1 MRIVP
6 IITAVLVSTA
16 LYVVVFERDRLSSFI
31 QSTEPP
37 VSESADTQVQ
47 EPVQPEASDPLSAI
61 VKVVVQTSQARM
73 IDSAV
78 ILRGETQAARSVT
91 VRAETSGQ
99 IINDPLRKGRMV
111 AAGDVLCQIDPGVR
125 TSALADARARLASAQ
140 ARIPESA
147 ARVAEANARLDEARI
162 NFNAANKLSETGF
175 ASETRV
181 ASAQAAVRAAEAAVA
196 TATSGLEATKSGIQ
210 SAEAAVESAQKE
222 LDRVTITAPFGG
234 LQETDTAELGS
245 LMQPGAACATIVQLD
260 PIKVVGFV
268 PKTELFRVTI
278 GAPARAKLTGGRMV
292 QGSVTFISRS
302 ADPVT
307 RTFRI
312 EIDVDNADQSI
323 SDGQTA
329 ELVIAAEGNDA
340 HLLPQS
346 SLTLNDAGA
355 LGVRIVVDDTARF
368 VPVTLVRDTIEGVW
382 VTGLPA
388 QADVIVIGQEYVRD
402 GVRVAPTYQGEM

>member
-6 IITAVLVSTA
+6 IITAVLVSAA
-16 LYVVVFERDRLSSFI
+16 LYVFVFERDRLSSLT
-31 QSTEPP
+31 QGDTTPAS
-37 VSESADTQVQ
+37 VSSDTQTD
-47 EPVQPEASDPLSAI
+47 EPTQADPSDAGSGI
-61 VKVVVQTSQARM
+61 VKVVVQKSQARM

-99 IINDPLRKGRMV
+99 IINDPLRKGHV
-111 AAGDVLCQIDPGVR
+111 VTAGDILCQIDPGVR
-125 TSALADARARLASAQ
+125 SSALADARARLASAQ
-140 ARIPESA
+140 ARIPETA

-181 ASAQAAVRAAEAAVA
+181 ASAQAGVRSAEAAVA
-196 TATSGLEATKSGIQ
+196 TATSGLEATKSAIQ

-234 LQETDTAELGS
+234 LLETDTAELGS

-268 PKTELFRVTI
+268 PETALSRVTI

-292 QGSVTFISRS
+292 QGLVTFISRS

-312 EIDVDNADQSI
+312 EIDVANTDQSI

-329 ELVIAAEGNDA
+329 EIVIAAEGDNA

-346 SLTLNDAGA
+346 SLTLNDAGT
-355 LGVRIVVDDTARF
+355 LGVRIVVANTARF
-368 VPVTLVRDTIEGVW
+368 VPVTLVRDTIDGVW

-388 QADVIVIGQEYVRD
+388 QADVIVIGQEYVRH

>member
-6 IITAVLVSTA
+6 IITAVLVSAA
-16 LYVVVFERDRLSSFI
+16 LYVFVFERDRLSSLT
-31 QSTEPP
+31 QGDTTPAS
-37 VSESADTQVQ
+37 VSSDTQTD
-47 EPVQPEASDPLSAI
+47 EPTQADASDPDSGV
-61 VKVVVQTSQARM
+61 VKVVVQKSQARM

-99 IINDPLRKGRMV
+99 IINDPLRKGHV
-111 AAGDVLCQIDPGVR
+111 VTAGDILCQINPGVR
-125 TSALADARARLASAQ
+125 SSALADARARLASAQ
-140 ARIPESA
+140 ARIPETA

-181 ASAQAAVRAAEAAVA
+181 ASAQAGVRSAEAAVA
-196 TATSGLEATKSGIQ
+196 TATSGLEATKSAIQ

-234 LQETDTAELGS
+234 LLETDTAELGS

-268 PKTELFRVTI
+268 PETALSRVTI

-292 QGSVTFISRS
+292 QGLVTFISRS

-312 EIDVDNADQSI
+312 EIDVANTDQSI

-329 ELVIAAEGNDA
+329 EIVIAAEGDNA

-346 SLTLNDAGA
+346 SLTLNDAGT
-355 LGVRIVVDDTARF
+355 LGVRIVVDNTARF
-368 VPVTLVRDTIEGVW
+368 VPVTFVRDTIDGVW

-388 QADVIVIGQEYVRD
+388 QADVIVIGQEYVRH

>member
-6 IITAVLVSTA
+6 IITAVLVSAA
-16 LYVVVFERDRLSSFI
+16 LYVFVFERDRLSSLT
-31 QSTEPP
+31 QGDTTPAS
-37 VSESADTQVQ
+37 VSSDTQTDELTQ
-47 EPVQPEASDPLSAI
+47 ADASDPDSGV
-61 VKVVVQTSQARM
+61 VKVVVQKSQARM

-99 IINDPLRKGRMV
+99 IINDPLRKGHV
-111 AAGDVLCQIDPGVR
+111 VTAGDILCQIDPGVR
-125 TSALADARARLASAQ
+125 SSALADARARLASAQ
-140 ARIPESA
+140 ARIPETA

-181 ASAQAAVRAAEAAVA
+181 ASAQAGVRSAEAAVA
-196 TATSGLEATKSGIQ
+196 TATSGLEATKSAIQ

-234 LQETDTAELGS
+234 LLETDTAELGS

-268 PKTELFRVTI
+268 PETALSRVTI

-292 QGSVTFISRS
+292 QGLVTFISRS

-312 EIDVDNADQSI
+312 EIDVANTDQSI

-329 ELVIAAEGNDA
+329 EIVIAAEGDNA

-346 SLTLNDAGA
+346 SLTLNDAGT
-355 LGVRIVVDDTARF
+355 LGVRIVVANTARF
-368 VPVTLVRDTIEGVW
+368 VPVTLVRDTIDGVW

-388 QADVIVIGQEYVRD
+388 QADVIVIGQEYVRH

>member
-6 IITAVLVSTA
+6 IITAVLVSA
-16 LYVVVFERDRLSSFI
+16 VLYVFVFERDRLSSLT
-31 QSTEPP
+31 QGDTTPAS
-37 VSESADTQVQ
+37 VSSDTQTD
-47 EPVQPEASDPLSAI
+47 EPTQADASDADSGI
-61 VKVVVQTSQARM
+61 VKVVVQKSQARM

-99 IINDPLRKGRMV
+99 IINDPLRKGHV
-111 AAGDVLCQIDPGVR
+111 VTAGDILCQIDPGVR
-125 TSALADARARLASAQ
+125 SSALADARARLASAQ
-140 ARIPESA
+140 ARIPETA
-147 ARVAEANARLDEARI
+147 ARVAEANARLEEARI

-181 ASAQAAVRAAEAAVA
+181 ASAQAGVRSAEAAVA
-196 TATSGLEATKSGIQ
+196 TATSGLEATKSAIQ

-234 LQETDTAELGS
+234 LLETDTAELGS

-268 PKTELFRVTI
+268 PETALSRVTI

-292 QGSVTFISRS
+292 QGLVTFISRS

-312 EIDVDNADQSI
+312 EIDVANTDQSI

-329 ELVIAAEGNDA
+329 EIVIAAEGDNA

-346 SLTLNDAGA
+346 SLTLNDAGT
-355 LGVRIVVDDTARF
+355 LGVRIVVANTARF
-368 VPVTLVRDTIEGVW
+368 VPVTLVRDTIDGVW

-388 QADVIVIGQEYVRD
+388 QADVIVIGQEYVRH

>member
-6 IITAVLVSTA
+6 IITAVLVSAA
-16 LYVVVFERDRLSSFI
+16 LYVFVFERDRLSSLT
-31 QSTEPP
+31 QGDTTPAS
-37 VSESADTQVQ
+37 VSSDTQTD
-47 EPVQPEASDPLSAI
+47 EPTQADASDAGSGI
-61 VKVVVQTSQARM
+61 VKVVVQKSQARM

-99 IINDPLRKGRMV
+99 IINDPLRKGHV
-111 AAGDVLCQIDPGVR
+111 VTAGDILCQIDPGVR
-125 TSALADARARLASAQ
+125 SSALADARARLASAQ
-140 ARIPESA
+140 ARIPETA

-181 ASAQAAVRAAEAAVA
+181 ASAQAGVRSAEAAVA
-196 TATSGLEATKSGIQ
+196 TATSGLEATKSAIQ

-234 LQETDTAELGS
+234 LLETDTAELGS

-268 PKTELFRVTI
+268 PETALSRVTI

-292 QGSVTFISRS
+292 QGLVTFISRS

-312 EIDVDNADQSI
+312 EIDVANTDQSI

-329 ELVIAAEGNDA
+329 EIVIAAEGDNA

-346 SLTLNDAGA
+346 SLTLNDAGT
-355 LGVRIVVDDTARF
+355 LGVRIVVANTARF
-368 VPVTLVRDTIEGVW
+368 VPVTLVRDTIDGVW

-388 QADVIVIGQEYVRD
+388 QADVIVIGQEYVRH

>member
-6 IITAVLVSTA
+6 IITAVLVSAA
-16 LYVVVFERDRLSSFI
+16 LYVFVFERDRLSSLT
-31 QSTEPP
+31 QGDTTPAS
-37 VSESADTQVQ
+37 VSSDTQTDELTQ
-47 EPVQPEASDPLSAI
+47 ADASDPDSGV
-61 VKVVVQTSQARM
+61 VKVVVQKSQARM

-99 IINDPLRKGRMV
+99 IINDPLRKGHLV
-111 AAGDVLCQIDPGVR
+111 TAGDILCQIDPGVR
-125 TSALADARARLASAQ
+125 SSALADARARLASAQ
-140 ARIPESA
+140 ARIPETA

-181 ASAQAAVRAAEAAVA
+181 ASAQAGVRSAEAAVA
-196 TATSGLEATKSGIQ
+196 TATSGLEATKSAIQ

-234 LQETDTAELGS
+234 LLETDTAELGS

-268 PKTELFRVTI
+268 PETALSRVTI

-292 QGSVTFISRS
+292 QGLVTFISRS

-312 EIDVDNADQSI
+312 EIDVANTDQSI

-329 ELVIAAEGNDA
+329 EIVIAAEGDNA

-346 SLTLNDAGA
+346 SLTLNDAGT
-355 LGVRIVVDDTARF
+355 LGVRIVVANTARF
-368 VPVTLVRDTIEGVW
+368 VPVTLVRDTIDGVW

-388 QADVIVIGQEYVRD
+388 QADVIVIGQEYVRH

>member
-6 IITAVLVSTA
+6 IITAVLVSAA
-16 LYVVVFERDRLSSFI
+16 LYVFVFERDRLSSLT
-31 QSTEPP
+31 QGDTTPAS
-37 VSESADTQVQ
+37 VSSDTQTD
-47 EPVQPEASDPLSAI
+47 EPTQADASDAGSGI
-61 VKVVVQTSQARM
+61 VKVVVQKSQARM

-99 IINDPLRKGRMV
+99 IINDPLRKGHV
-111 AAGDVLCQIDPGVR
+111 VTAGDILCQIDPGVR
-125 TSALADARARLASAQ
+125 SSALADARARLASAQ
-140 ARIPESA
+140 ARIPETA
-147 ARVAEANARLDEARI
+147 ARVAEANARLEEARI

-181 ASAQAAVRAAEAAVA
+181 ASAQAGVRSAEAAVA
-196 TATSGLEATKSGIQ
+196 TATSGLEATKSAIQ

-234 LQETDTAELGS
+234 LLETDTAELGS

-268 PKTELFRVTI
+268 PETALSRVTI

-292 QGSVTFISRS
+292 QGLVTFISRS

-312 EIDVDNADQSI
+312 EIDVANTDQSI

-329 ELVIAAEGNDA
+329 EIVIAAEGDNA

-346 SLTLNDAGA
+346 SLTLNDAGT
-355 LGVRIVVDDTARF
+355 LGVRVVVANTARF
-368 VPVTLVRDTIEGVW
+368 VPVTLVRDTIDGVW

-388 QADVIVIGQEYVRD
+388 QADVIVIGQEYVRH

>member
-1 MRIVP
+1 MRIAP
-6 IITAVLVSTA
+6 IITAVLVSAA
-16 LYVVVFERDRLSSFI
+16 LYVFVFERDRLSSLT
-31 QSTEPP
+31 QGDTTPAS
-37 VSESADTQVQ
+37 VSSDTQTD
-47 EPVQPEASDPLSAI
+47 EPTQADASDPDSGV
-61 VKVVVQTSQARM
+61 VKVVVQKSQARM

-99 IINDPLRKGRMV
+99 IINDPLRKGHV
-111 AAGDVLCQIDPGVR
+111 VTAGDILCQIDPGVR
-125 TSALADARARLASAQ
+125 SSALADARARLASAQ
-140 ARIPESA
+140 ARIPETA
-147 ARVAEANARLDEARI
+147 ARVAEANARLEEARI

-181 ASAQAAVRAAEAAVA
+181 ASAQAGVRSAEAAVA
-196 TATSGLEATKSGIQ
+196 TATSGLEATKSAIQ

-234 LQETDTAELGS
+234 LLETDTAELGS

-268 PKTELFRVTI
+268 PETALSRVTI

-292 QGSVTFISRS
+292 QGLVTFISRS

-312 EIDVDNADQSI
+312 EIDVANTDQSI

-329 ELVIAAEGNDA
+329 EIVIAAEGDNA

-346 SLTLNDAGA
+346 SLTLNDAGT
-355 LGVRIVVDDTARF
+355 LGVRIVVANTARF
-368 VPVTLVRDTIEGVW
+368 VPVTLVRDTIDGVW

-388 QADVIVIGQEYVRD
+388 QADVIVIGQEYVRH

>member
-6 IITAVLVSTA
+6 IITAVLVSAA
-16 LYVVVFERDRLSSFI
+16 LYVFVFERDRLSSLT
-31 QSTEPP
+31 QGDTTPAS
-37 VSESADTQVQ
+37 VSSDTQTD
-47 EPVQPEASDPLSAI
+47 EPTQADASDADSGI
-61 VKVVVQTSQARM
+61 VKVVVQKSQARM

-99 IINDPLRKGRMV
+99 IINDPLRKGHLV
-111 AAGDVLCQIDPGVR
+111 TAGDILCQIDPGVR
-125 TSALADARARLASAQ
+125 SSALADARARLASAQ
-140 ARIPESA
+140 ARIPETA

-181 ASAQAAVRAAEAAVA
+181 ASAQAGVRSAEAAVA
-196 TATSGLEATKSGIQ
+196 TATSGLEATKSAIQ

-234 LQETDTAELGS
+234 LLETDTAELGS

-268 PKTELFRVTI
+268 PETALSRVTI

-292 QGSVTFISRS
+292 QGLVTFISRS

-312 EIDVDNADQSI
+312 EIDVANTDQSI

-329 ELVIAAEGNDA
+329 EIVIAAEGDNA

-346 SLTLNDAGA
+346 SLTLNDAGT
-355 LGVRIVVDDTARF
+355 LGVRIVVANTARF
-368 VPVTLVRDTIEGVW
+368 VPVTLVRDTIDGVW

-388 QADVIVIGQEYVRD
+388 QADVIVIGQEYVRH

>member
-6 IITAVLVSTA
+6 IITAVLVSAA
-16 LYVVVFERDRLSSFI
+16 LYVFVFERDRLSSLT
-31 QSTEPP
+31 QGDTTTAS
-37 VSESADTQVQ
+37 VSSDTQTD
-47 EPVQPEASDPLSAI
+47 EPTQADASDPDSGV
-61 VKVVVQTSQARM
+61 VKVVVQKSQARM

-99 IINDPLRKGRMV
+99 IINDPLRKGHV
-111 AAGDVLCQIDPGVR
+111 VTAGDILCQIDPGVR
-125 TSALADARARLASAQ
+125 SSALADARARLASAQ
-140 ARIPESA
+140 ARIPETA

-181 ASAQAAVRAAEAAVA
+181 ASAQAGVRSAEAAVA
-196 TATSGLEATKSGIQ
+196 TATSGLEATKSAIQ

-234 LQETDTAELGS
+234 LLETDTAELGS

-268 PKTELFRVTI
+268 PETALSRVTI

-292 QGSVTFISRS
+292 QGLVTFISRS

-312 EIDVDNADQSI
+312 EIDVANTDQSI

-329 ELVIAAEGNDA
+329 EIVIAAEGDNA

-346 SLTLNDAGA
+346 SLTLNDAGT
-355 LGVRIVVDDTARF
+355 LGVRIVVANTARF
-368 VPVTLVRDTIEGVW
+368 VPVTLVRDTIDGVW

-388 QADVIVIGQEYVRD
+388 QADVIVIGQEYVRH

>member
-6 IITAVLVSTA
+6 IITAVLVSAA
-16 LYVVVFERDRLSSFI
+16 LYVFVFERDRLSSLT
-31 QSTEPP
+31 QGDTTPAS
-37 VSESADTQVQ
+37 VSSDTQTD
-47 EPVQPEASDPLSAI
+47 EPTQADASDAGSGI
-61 VKVVVQTSQARM
+61 VKVVVQKSQARM

-99 IINDPLRKGRMV
+99 IINDPLRKGHV
-111 AAGDVLCQIDPGVR
+111 VTAGDILCQIDPGVR
-125 TSALADARARLASAQ
+125 SSALADARARLASAQ
-140 ARIPESA
+140 ARIPETA

-181 ASAQAAVRAAEAAVA
+181 ASAQAGVRSAEAAVA
-196 TATSGLEATKSGIQ
+196 TATSGLEATKSAIQ

-234 LQETDTAELGS
+234 LLETDTAELGS

-268 PKTELFRVTI
+268 PETALSRVTI

-292 QGSVTFISRS
+292 QGLVTFISRS

-312 EIDVDNADQSI
+312 EIDVANTDQSI

-329 ELVIAAEGNDA
+329 EIVIAAEGDNA

-346 SLTLNDAGA
+346 SLTLNDAGT
-355 LGVRIVVDDTARF
+355 LGVRIVVANTARF
-368 VPVTLVRDTIEGVW
+368 VPVTLVRDTIDGVW
-382 VTGLPA
+382 VTGLPT
-388 QADVIVIGQEYVRD
+388 QADVIVIGQEYVRH

>member
-6 IITAVLVSTA
+6 IITAVLVSAA
-16 LYVVVFERDRLSSFI
+16 LYVFVFERDRLSSLT
-31 QSTEPP
+31 QGDTTPAS
-37 VSESADTQVQ
+37 VSSDTQTD
-47 EPVQPEASDPLSAI
+47 EPTQADASDPDSGV
-61 VKVVVQTSQARM
+61 VKVVVQKSQARM

-99 IINDPLRKGRMV
+99 IINDPLRKGHV
-111 AAGDVLCQIDPGVR
+111 VTAGDILCQIDPGVR
-125 TSALADARARLASAQ
+125 SSALADARARLASAQ
-140 ARIPESA
+140 ARIPETA
-147 ARVAEANARLDEARI
+147 ARVAEANARLEEARI

-181 ASAQAAVRAAEAAVA
+181 ASAQAGVRSAEAAVA
-196 TATSGLEATKSGIQ
+196 TATSGLEATKSAIQ

-234 LQETDTAELGS
+234 LLETDTAELGS

-268 PKTELFRVTI
+268 PETALSRVTI

-292 QGSVTFISRS
+292 QGLVTFISRS

-312 EIDVDNADQSI
+312 EIDVANTDQSI

-329 ELVIAAEGNDA
+329 EIVIAAEGDNA

-346 SLTLNDAGA
+346 SLTLNDAGT
-355 LGVRIVVDDTARF
+355 LGVRIVVANTARF
-368 VPVTLVRDTIEGVW
+368 VPVTLVRDTIDGVW

-388 QADVIVIGQEYVRD
+388 QADVIVIGQEYVRH

>member
-6 IITAVLVSTA
+6 IITAVLVSAA
-16 LYVVVFERDRLSSFI
+16 LYVFVFERDRLSSLT
-31 QSTEPP
+31 QGDTTPAS
-37 VSESADTQVQ
+37 VSSDTQTD
-47 EPVQPEASDPLSAI
+47 EPTQADASDPDSGV
-61 VKVVVQTSQARM
+61 VKVVVQKSQARM

-99 IINDPLRKGRMV
+99 IINDPLRKGHV
-111 AAGDVLCQIDPGVR
+111 VTAGDILCQIDPGVR
-125 TSALADARARLASAQ
+125 SSALADARARLASAQ
-140 ARIPESA
+140 ARIPETA

-181 ASAQAAVRAAEAAVA
+181 ASAQAGVRSAEAAVA
-196 TATSGLEATKSGIQ
+196 TATSGLEATKSAIQ

-234 LQETDTAELGS
+234 LLETDTAELGS

-268 PKTELFRVTI
+268 PETALSRVTI

-292 QGSVTFISRS
+292 QGLVTFISRS

-312 EIDVDNADQSI
+312 EIDVANTDQSI

-329 ELVIAAEGNDA
+329 EIVIAAEGDNA

-346 SLTLNDAGA
+346 SLTLNDVGT
-355 LGVRIVVDDTARF
+355 LGVRIVVANTARF
-368 VPVTLVRDTIEGVW
+368 VPVTLVRDTIDGVW

-388 QADVIVIGQEYVRD
+388 QADVIVIGQEYVRH

>member
-6 IITAVLVSTA
+6 IITAVLVSAA
-16 LYVVVFERDRLSSFI
+16 LYVFVFERDRLSSLT
-31 QSTEPP
+31 QGDTTPAS
-37 VSESADTQVQ
+37 VSSDTQTD
-47 EPVQPEASDPLSAI
+47 EPTQADASDADSGV
-61 VKVVVQTSQARM
+61 VKVVVQKSQARM

-99 IINDPLRKGRMV
+99 IINDPLRKGHV
-111 AAGDVLCQIDPGVR
+111 VTAGDILCQIDPGVR
-125 TSALADARARLASAQ
+125 NSALADARARLASAQ
-140 ARIPESA
+140 ARVP
-147 ARVAEANARLDEARI
+147 EANARLDEARI

-181 ASAQAAVRAAEAAVA
+181 ASAQAGVRSAEAAVA
-196 TATSGLEATKSGIQ
+196 TATSGLEATKSAIQ
-210 SAEAAVESAQKE
+210 SAEAADESAQKE

-234 LQETDTAELGS
+234 LLETDTAELGS

-268 PKTELFRVTI
+268 PETALSRVTI

-292 QGSVTFISRS
+292 QGLVTFISRS

-312 EIDVDNADQSI
+312 EIDVANTDQSI

-329 ELVIAAEGNDA
+329 EITIAAEGDNA

-346 SLTLNDAGA
+346 SLTLNDAGT
-355 LGVRIVVDDTARF
+355 LGVRIVVANTARF
-368 VPVTLVRDTIEGVW
+368 VPVTLVRDTIDGVW

-388 QADVIVIGQEYVRD
+388 QADVIVIGQEYVRH

>member
-6 IITAVLVSTA
+6 IITAVLVSAA
-16 LYVVVFERDRLSSFI
+16 LYVFVFERDRLSSLT
-31 QSTEPP
+31 QGDTTPAS
-37 VSESADTQVQ
+37 VSSDTQTD
-47 EPVQPEASDPLSAI
+47 EPTQADASDPDSGV
-61 VKVVVQTSQARM
+61 VKVVVQKSQARM

-99 IINDPLRKGRMV
+99 IINDPLRKGHV
-111 AAGDVLCQIDPGVR
+111 VTAGDILCQIDPGVR
-125 TSALADARARLASAQ
+125 SSALADARARLASAQ
-140 ARIPESA
+140 ARIPETA

-181 ASAQAAVRAAEAAVA
+181 ASAQAGVRSAEAAVA
-196 TATSGLEATKSGIQ
+196 TATSGLEATKSAIQ

-234 LQETDTAELGS
+234 LLETNTAELGS

-268 PKTELFRVTI
+268 PETALSRVTI

-292 QGSVTFISRS
+292 QGLVTFISRS

-312 EIDVDNADQSI
+312 EIDVANTDQSI

-329 ELVIAAEGNDA
+329 EIVIAAEGDNA

-346 SLTLNDAGA
+346 SLTLNDAGT
-355 LGVRIVVDDTARF
+355 LGVRIVVANTARF
-368 VPVTLVRDTIEGVW
+368 VPVTLVRDTIDGVW

-388 QADVIVIGQEYVRD
+388 QADVIVIGQEYVRH

>member
-6 IITAVLVSTA
+6 IITAVLVSAA
-16 LYVVVFERDRLSSFI
+16 LYVFVFERDRLSSLT
-31 QSTEPP
+31 QGDTTPAS
-37 VSESADTQVQ
+37 VSSDTQTD
-47 EPVQPEASDPLSAI
+47 EPTQADASDPDSGV
-61 VKVVVQTSQARM
+61 VKVVVQKSQARM

-99 IINDPLRKGRMV
+99 IINDPLRKGHV
-111 AAGDVLCQIDPGVR
+111 VTAGDILCQIDPGVR
-125 TSALADARARLASAQ
+125 SSALADARARLASAQ
-140 ARIPESA
+140 ARIPETA

-181 ASAQAAVRAAEAAVA
+181 ASAQAGVRSAEAAVA
-196 TATSGLEATKSGIQ
+196 TATSGLEATKSAIQ

-234 LQETDTAELGS
+234 LLETDTAELGS

-268 PKTELFRVTI
+268 PETALSRVTI
-278 GAPARAKLTGGRMV
+278 GAPARAKLTGGRIV
-292 QGSVTFISRS
+292 QGLVTFISRS

-312 EIDVDNADQSI
+312 EIDVANTDQSI

-329 ELVIAAEGNDA
+329 EIVIAAEGDNA

-346 SLTLNDAGA
+346 SLTLNDAGT
-355 LGVRIVVDDTARF
+355 LGVRIVVANTARF
-368 VPVTLVRDTIEGVW
+368 VPVTLVRDTIDGVW

-388 QADVIVIGQEYVRD
+388 QADVIVIGQEYVRH

>member
-16 LYVVVFERDRLSSFI
+16 LYVVVFERDRLSSFT
-31 QSTEPP
+31 QTASTP
-37 VSESADTQVQ
+37 VSAQSDAQNDEPAQPETPAPSAD
-47 EPVQPEASDPLSAI
+47 I
-61 VKVVVQTSQARM
+61 VKVVAKTSQARM

-78 ILRGETQAARSVT
+78 ILRGQTQAARSVT

-99 IINDPLRKGRMV
+99 IINAPLRKGRV
-111 AAGDVLCQIDPGVR
+111 VSTGDILCQIDAGVR
-125 TSALADARARLASAQ
+125 SSALADARARLASAQ
-140 ARIPESA
+140 ARIPETA

-181 ASAQAAVRAAEAAVA
+181 ASAQAGVRSAEAAVA

-210 SAEAAVESAQKE
+210 SAEAAVENAQKE

-234 LQETDTAELGS
+234 LLETDTAELGS

-268 PKTELFRVTI
+268 PETELSRVTF
-278 GAPARAKLTGGRMV
+278 GAPARAELTGGRTV
-292 QGSVTFISRS
+292 QGLVSFISRS

-312 EIDVDNADQSI
+312 EIDVANADQSI

-329 ELVIAAEGNDA
+329 EIVIAAEGNNA

-355 LGVRIVVDDTARF
+355 LGVRIVVDNTARF
-368 VPVTLVRDTIEGVW
+368 VPITLVRDTVDGVW

-402 GVRVAPTYQGEM
+402 GVRVNPTYQGDM

>member
-6 IITAVLVSTA
+6 IITAVLVSAA
-16 LYVVVFERDRLSSFI
+16 LYVFVFERDRLSSLT
-31 QSTEPP
+31 QGDTTPAS
-37 VSESADTQVQ
+37 VSSDTQTD
-47 EPVQPEASDPLSAI
+47 EPTQADASDPDSGV
-61 VKVVVQTSQARM
+61 VKVVVQKSQARM

-99 IINDPLRKGRMV
+99 IINDPLRKGHV
-111 AAGDVLCQIDPGVR
+111 VTAGDILCQIDPGVR
-125 TSALADARARLASAQ
+125 SSALADARARLASAQ
-140 ARIPESA
+140 ARIPETA

-181 ASAQAAVRAAEAAVA
+181 ASAQAGVRSAEAAVA
-196 TATSGLEATKSGIQ
+196 TATSGLEATKSAIQ

-234 LQETDTAELGS
+234 LLETDTAELGS

-268 PKTELFRVTI
+268 PETALSRVTI

-292 QGSVTFISRS
+292 QGLVTFISRS

-312 EIDVDNADQSI
+312 EIDVANTDQSI

-329 ELVIAAEGNDA
+329 EIVIAAEGDNA

-346 SLTLNDAGA
+346 SLTLNDAGT
-355 LGVRIVVDDTARF
+355 LGVRIVVDNTARF
-368 VPVTLVRDTIEGVW
+368 VPVTFVRDTIDGVW

-388 QADVIVIGQEYVRD
+388 QADVIVIGQEYVRH

>member
-6 IITAVLVSTA
+6 IITAVLVSAA
-16 LYVVVFERDRLSSFI
+16 LYVFVFERDRLSSLT
-31 QSTEPP
+31 QGDTTPAS
-37 VSESADTQVQ
+37 VSSDTQTD
-47 EPVQPEASDPLSAI
+47 EPTQADASDPDSGV
-61 VKVVVQTSQARM
+61 VKVVVQKSQARM

-99 IINDPLRKGRMV
+99 IINDPLRKGHV
-111 AAGDVLCQIDPGVR
+111 VTAGDILCQIDPGVR
-125 TSALADARARLASAQ
+125 SSALADARARLASAQ
-140 ARIPESA
+140 ARIPETA
-147 ARVAEANARLDEARI
+147 ARVAEANARLEEARI

-181 ASAQAAVRAAEAAVA
+181 ASAQAGVRSAEAAVA
-196 TATSGLEATKSGIQ
+196 TATSGLEATKSAIQ

-234 LQETDTAELGS
+234 LLETDTAELGS

-268 PKTELFRVTI
+268 PETALSRVTI

-292 QGSVTFISRS
+292 QGLVTFISRS

-312 EIDVDNADQSI
+312 EIDVANTDQSI

-329 ELVIAAEGNDA
+329 EIVIAAEGDNA

-346 SLTLNDAGA
+346 SLTLNDAGT
-355 LGVRIVVDDTARF
+355 LGVRIVVDNTARF
-368 VPVTLVRDTIEGVW
+368 VPVTLVRDTIDGVW

-388 QADVIVIGQEYVRD
+388 QADVIVIGQEYVRH

>member
-6 IITAVLVSTA
+6 IITAVLVSAA
-16 LYVVVFERDRLSSFI
+16 LYVFVFERDRLSSLT
-31 QSTEPP
+31 QDDTTPAS
-37 VSESADTQVQ
+37 VSSDTQTD
-47 EPVQPEASDPLSAI
+47 EPTQADASDADSGV
-61 VKVVVQTSQARM
+61 VKVVVQKSQARM

-99 IINDPLRKGRMV
+99 IINDPLRKGHV
-111 AAGDVLCQIDPGVR
+111 VTAGDILCQIDPGVR
-125 TSALADARARLASAQ
+125 SSALADARARLASAQ
-140 ARIPESA
+140 ARIPETA

-181 ASAQAAVRAAEAAVA
+181 ASAQAGVRSAEAAVA
-196 TATSGLEATKSGIQ
+196 TATSGLEATKSAIQ

-234 LQETDTAELGS
+234 LLETDTAELGS

-268 PKTELFRVTI
+268 PETALSRVTI

-292 QGSVTFISRS
+292 QGLVTFISRS

-312 EIDVDNADQSI
+312 EIDVANTDQSI

-329 ELVIAAEGNDA
+329 EIVIAAEGDNA

-346 SLTLNDAGA
+346 SLTLNDAGT
-355 LGVRIVVDDTARF
+355 LGVRIVVANTARF
-368 VPVTLVRDTIEGVW
+368 VPVTLVRDTIDGVW

-388 QADVIVIGQEYVRD
+388 QADVIVIGQEYVRH

>member
-6 IITAVLVSTA
+6 IITAVLVSAA
-16 LYVVVFERDRLSSFI
+16 LYVFVFERDRLSSLT
-31 QSTEPP
+31 QGDTTPAS
-37 VSESADTQVQ
+37 VSSDTQTD
-47 EPVQPEASDPLSAI
+47 EPTQADASDAKSGV
-61 VKVVVQTSQARM
+61 VKVVVQKSQARM

-99 IINDPLRKGRMV
+99 IINDPLRKGHV
-111 AAGDVLCQIDPGVR
+111 VTAGDILCQIDPGVR
-125 TSALADARARLASAQ
+125 SSALADARARLASAQ
-140 ARIPESA
+140 ARIPETA

-181 ASAQAAVRAAEAAVA
+181 ASAQAGVRSAEAAVA
-196 TATSGLEATKSGIQ
+196 TATSGLEATKSAIQ

-234 LQETDTAELGS
+234 LLETDTAELGS

-268 PKTELFRVTI
+268 PETALSRVTI
-278 GAPARAKLTGGRMV
+278 DAPARAKLTGGRMV
-292 QGSVTFISRS
+292 QGLVTFISRS

-312 EIDVDNADQSI
+312 EIDVANTDQSI

-329 ELVIAAEGNDA
+329 EIVIAAEGDNA

-346 SLTLNDAGA
+346 SLTLNDAGT
-355 LGVRIVVDDTARF
+355 LGVRIVVANTARF
-368 VPVTLVRDTIEGVW
+368 VPVTLVRDTIDGVW
-382 VTGLPA
+382 VTGLPT
-388 QADVIVIGQEYVRD
+388 QADVIVIGQEYVRH

>member
-16 LYVVVFERDRLSSFI
+16 LYGVVFERDRLLSFAQGDGTAVPEQATTQNETTP
-31 QSTEPP
+31 QSPP
-37 VSESADTQVQ
+37 ADPT
-47 EPVQPEASDPLSAI
+47 SAI
-61 VKVVVQTSQARM
+61 VKVVAQPSQARM

-125 TSALADARARLASAQ
+125 SSALADARARLASAQ
-140 ARIPESA
+140 ARIPETA

-181 ASAQAAVRAAEAAVA
+181 AAAQAGVRAAEAAVA
-196 TATSGLEATKSGIQ
+196 TATSGLEATKSAIQ
-210 SAEAAVESAQKE
+210 SAEAAVENAQKE

-234 LQETDTAELGS
+234 LLETDTAELGS

-260 PIKVVGFV
+260 PIKVVGFA
-268 PKTELFRVTI
+268 PETELSRVTI

-292 QGSVTFISRS
+292 QGLVTFISRS

-329 ELVIAAEGNDA
+329 EIVIAAEGNDA

-355 LGVRIVVDDTARF
+355 LGVRIVVDNTARF
-368 VPVTLVRDTIEGVW
+368 VPVTLVRDTIDGVW

-402 GVRVAPTYQGEM
+402 GVPVAPTLREAM

>member
-6 IITAVLVSTA
+6 IITAVLVSAA
-16 LYVVVFERDRLSSFI
+16 LYVFVFERDRLSSLT
-31 QSTEPP
+31 QGDTTPAS
-37 VSESADTQVQ
+37 VSSDTQTD
-47 EPVQPEASDPLSAI
+47 EPTQADASDPDSGV
-61 VKVVVQTSQARM
+61 VKVVVQKSQARM

-99 IINDPLRKGRMV
+99 IINDPLRKGHV
-111 AAGDVLCQIDPGVR
+111 VTAGDILCQIDPGVR
-125 TSALADARARLASAQ
+125 SSALADARARLASAQ
-140 ARIPESA
+140 ARIPETA

-181 ASAQAAVRAAEAAVA
+181 ASAQAGVRSAEAAVA
-196 TATSGLEATKSGIQ
+196 TATSGLEATKSAIQ

-234 LQETDTAELGS
+234 LLETDTAELGS

-268 PKTELFRVTI
+268 PETALSRVTI
-278 GAPARAKLTGGRMV
+278 DAPARAKLTGGRMV
-292 QGSVTFISRS
+292 QGLVTFISRS

-312 EIDVDNADQSI
+312 EIDVANTDQSI

-329 ELVIAAEGNDA
+329 EIVIAAEGDNA

-346 SLTLNDAGA
+346 SLTLNDAGT
-355 LGVRIVVDDTARF
+355 LGVRIVVANTARF
-368 VPVTLVRDTIEGVW
+368 VPVTLVRDTIDGVW

-388 QADVIVIGQEYVRD
+388 QADVIVIGQEYVRH

>member
-6 IITAVLVSTA
+6 IITAVLVSAA
-16 LYVVVFERDRLSSFI
+16 LYVFVFERDRLSSLT
-31 QSTEPP
+31 QGDTTPAS
-37 VSESADTQVQ
+37 VSSDTQTD
-47 EPVQPEASDPLSAI
+47 EPTQADASDPDSGV
-61 VKVVVQTSQARM
+61 VKVVVQKSQARM

-99 IINDPLRKGRMV
+99 IINDPLRKGHV
-111 AAGDVLCQIDPGVR
+111 VTAGDILCQIDPGVR
-125 TSALADARARLASAQ
+125 SSALADARARLASAQ
-140 ARIPESA
+140 ARIPETA

-181 ASAQAAVRAAEAAVA
+181 ASAQAGVRSAEAAVA
-196 TATSGLEATKSGIQ
+196 TATSGLEATKSAIQ

-234 LQETDTAELGS
+234 LLETDTAELGS

-268 PKTELFRVTI
+268 PETALSRVTI

-292 QGSVTFISRS
+292 QGLVTFISRS

-312 EIDVDNADQSI
+312 EIDVANTDQSI

-329 ELVIAAEGNDA
+329 EIVIAAEGDNA

-346 SLTLNDAGA
+346 SLTLNDAGT
-355 LGVRIVVDDTARF
+355 LGVRIVVDNTARF
-368 VPVTLVRDTIEGVW
+368 VPVTLVRDTIDGVW

-388 QADVIVIGQEYVRD
+388 QADVIVIGQEYVRH

>member
-6 IITAVLVSTA
+6 IITAVLVSAA
-16 LYVVVFERDRLSSFI
+16 LYVFVFERDRLSSLT
-31 QSTEPP
+31 QGDTTPAS
-37 VSESADTQVQ
+37 VSSDTQTDELTQ
-47 EPVQPEASDPLSAI
+47 ADASDPDSGV
-61 VKVVVQTSQARM
+61 VKVVVQKSQARM

-99 IINDPLRKGRMV
+99 IINDPLRKGHV
-111 AAGDVLCQIDPGVR
+111 VTAGDILCQIDPGVR
-125 TSALADARARLASAQ
+125 SSALADARARLASAQ
-140 ARIPESA
+140 ARIPETA

-181 ASAQAAVRAAEAAVA
+181 ASAQAGVRSAEAAVA
-196 TATSGLEATKSGIQ
+196 TATSGLEATKSAIQ

-234 LQETDTAELGS
+234 LLETDTAELGS

-268 PKTELFRVTI
+268 PETALSRVTI

-292 QGSVTFISRS
+292 QGLVTFISRS

-312 EIDVDNADQSI
+312 EIDVANTDQSI

-329 ELVIAAEGNDA
+329 EIVIAAEGDNA

-346 SLTLNDAGA
+346 SLTLNDAGT
-355 LGVRIVVDDTARF
+355 LGVRIVVAKTARF
-368 VPVTLVRDTIEGVW
+368 VPVTLVRDTIDGVW

-388 QADVIVIGQEYVRD
+388 QADVIVIGQEYVRH

>member
-1 MRIVP
+1 
-6 IITAVLVSTA
+6 LVSAA
-16 LYVVVFERDRLSSFI
+16 LYVFVFERDRLSSLT
-31 QSTEPP
+31 QGDTTPAS
-37 VSESADTQVQ
+37 VSSDTQTDELTQ
-47 EPVQPEASDPLSAI
+47 ADASDPDSGV
-61 VKVVVQTSQARM
+61 VKVVVQKSQARM

-78 ILRGETQAARSVT
+78 ILRGETQAARAVT

-99 IINDPLRKGRMV
+99 IINDPLRKGHV
-111 AAGDVLCQIDPGVR
+111 VTAGDILCQIDPGVR
-125 TSALADARARLASAQ
+125 SSALADARARLASAQ
-140 ARIPESA
+140 ARIPETA
-147 ARVAEANARLDEARI
+147 ARVAEANARLEEARI

-181 ASAQAAVRAAEAAVA
+181 ASAQAGVRSAEAAVA
-196 TATSGLEATKSGIQ
+196 TATSGLEATKSAIQ

-234 LQETDTAELGS
+234 LLETDTAELGS

-268 PKTELFRVTI
+268 PETALSRVTI

-292 QGSVTFISRS
+292 QGLVTFISRS

-312 EIDVDNADQSI
+312 EIDVANTDQSI

-329 ELVIAAEGNDA
+329 EIVIAAEGDNA

-346 SLTLNDAGA
+346 SLTLNDAGT
-355 LGVRIVVDDTARF
+355 LGVRIVVANTARF
-368 VPVTLVRDTIEGVW
+368 VPVTLVRDTIDGVW

-388 QADVIVIGQEYVRD
+388 QADVIVIGQEYVRH

>member
-31 QSTEPP
+31 QSKEPP

-125 TSALADARARLASAQ
+125 SSALADARARLASAQ
-140 ARIPESA
+140 ARIPETA
-147 ARVAEANARLDEARI
+147 
-162 NFNAANKLSETGF
+162 
-175 ASETRV
+175 
-181 ASAQAAVRAAEAAVA
+181 AQAGVRAAEAAVA

-234 LQETDTAELGS
+234 LLETDTAELGS

-268 PKTELFRVTI
+268 PETELFRVTI

-312 EIDVDNADQSI
+312 EINVDNADQSI

-368 VPVTLVRDTIEGVW
+368 VPVTLVRDTVEGVW

>member
-6 IITAVLVSTA
+6 IITAVLVSAA
-16 LYVVVFERDRLSSFI
+16 LYVFVFERDRLSSLT
-31 QSTEPP
+31 QGDTTPAS
-37 VSESADTQVQ
+37 VSSDTQTD
-47 EPVQPEASDPLSAI
+47 EPTQADASDPDSGV
-61 VKVVVQTSQARM
+61 VKVVVQKSQARM

-99 IINDPLRKGRMV
+99 IINDPLRKGHV
-111 AAGDVLCQIDPGVR
+111 VTAGDILCQIDPGVR
-125 TSALADARARLASAQ
+125 SSALADARARLASAQ
-140 ARIPESA
+140 ARIPETA

-181 ASAQAAVRAAEAAVA
+181 ASAQAGVRSAEAAVA
-196 TATSGLEATKSGIQ
+196 TATSGLEATKSAIQ

-234 LQETDTAELGS
+234 LLETDTAELGS

-268 PKTELFRVTI
+268 PETALSRVTI

-292 QGSVTFISRS
+292 QGLVTFISRS

-312 EIDVDNADQSI
+312 EIDVANTDQSI

-329 ELVIAAEGNDA
+329 EIVIAAEGDNA

-346 SLTLNDAGA
+346 SLTLNDAGT
-355 LGVRIVVDDTARF
+355 LGVRIVVANTARF
-368 VPVTLVRDTIEGVW
+368 VPVTLVRDTIDGVW

-388 QADVIVIGQEYVRD
+388 QADVIVIGQEYVRH

>member
-6 IITAVLVSTA
+6 IITAVLVSAA
-16 LYVVVFERDRLSSFI
+16 LYVFVFERDRLSSLT
-31 QSTEPP
+31 QGDTTPAS
-37 VSESADTQVQ
+37 VSSDTQTDELTQ
-47 EPVQPEASDPLSAI
+47 ADASDPDSGV
-61 VKVVVQTSQARM
+61 VKVVVQKSQARM

-99 IINDPLRKGRMV
+99 IINDPLRKGHV
-111 AAGDVLCQIDPGVR
+111 VTAGDILCQIDPGVR
-125 TSALADARARLASAQ
+125 SSALADARARLASAQ
-140 ARIPESA
+140 ARIPETA

-181 ASAQAAVRAAEAAVA
+181 ASAQAGVRSAEAAVA
-196 TATSGLEATKSGIQ
+196 TATSGLEATKSAIQ

-234 LQETDTAELGS
+234 LLETDTAELGS

-268 PKTELFRVTI
+268 PETALSRVTI
-278 GAPARAKLTGGRMV
+278 GAPARAKLTGGRIV
-292 QGSVTFISRS
+292 QGLVTFISRS

-312 EIDVDNADQSI
+312 EIDVANTDQSI

-329 ELVIAAEGNDA
+329 EIVIAAEGDNA

-346 SLTLNDAGA
+346 SLTLNDVGT
-355 LGVRIVVDDTARF
+355 LGVRIVVANTARF
-368 VPVTLVRDTIEGVW
+368 VPVTLVRDTIDGVW

-388 QADVIVIGQEYVRD
+388 QADVIVIGQEYVRH

>member
-31 QSTEPP
+31 QSKEPP

-125 TSALADARARLASAQ
+125 SSALADARARLASAQ
-140 ARIPESA
+140 ARIPETA

-181 ASAQAAVRAAEAAVA
+181 ASAQAGVRAAEAAVA

-234 LQETDTAELGS
+234 LLETDTAELGS

-268 PKTELFRVTI
+268 PETELFRVTI

-312 EIDVDNADQSI
+312 EINVDNADQSI

-329 ELVIAAEGNDA
+329 EIVIAAEGNDA

-368 VPVTLVRDTIEGVW
+368 VPVTLVRDTVEGVW

>member
-6 IITAVLVSTA
+6 IITAVLVSAA
-16 LYVVVFERDRLSSFI
+16 LYVFVFERDRLSSLT
-31 QSTEPP
+31 QGDTTPAS
-37 VSESADTQVQ
+37 VSSDTQTD
-47 EPVQPEASDPLSAI
+47 EPTQADASDADSGV
-61 VKVVVQTSQARM
+61 VKVVVQKSQARM

-99 IINDPLRKGRMV
+99 IINDPLRKGHV
-111 AAGDVLCQIDPGVR
+111 VTAGDILCQIDPGVR
-125 TSALADARARLASAQ
+125 SSALADARARLASAQ
-140 ARIPESA
+140 ARIPETA

-181 ASAQAAVRAAEAAVA
+181 ASAQAGVRSAEAAVA
-196 TATSGLEATKSGIQ
+196 TATSGLEATKSAIQ

-234 LQETDTAELGS
+234 LLETDTAELGS

-268 PKTELFRVTI
+268 PETALSRVTI

-292 QGSVTFISRS
+292 QGLVTFISRS

-312 EIDVDNADQSI
+312 EIDVANTDQSI

-329 ELVIAAEGNDA
+329 EIVIAAEGDNA

-346 SLTLNDAGA
+346 SLTLNDAGT
-355 LGVRIVVDDTARF
+355 LGVRIVVANTARF
-368 VPVTLVRDTIEGVW
+368 VPVTLVRDTIDGVW

-388 QADVIVIGQEYVRD
+388 QADVIVIGQEYVRH

>member
-6 IITAVLVSTA
+6 IITAVLVSAA
-16 LYVVVFERDRLSSFI
+16 LYVFVFERDRLSSLT
-31 QSTEPP
+31 QGDTTPAS
-37 VSESADTQVQ
+37 VSSDTQTD
-47 EPVQPEASDPLSAI
+47 EPTQADARDPDSGV
-61 VKVVVQTSQARM
+61 VKVVVQKSQARM

-99 IINDPLRKGRMV
+99 IINDPLRKGHV
-111 AAGDVLCQIDPGVR
+111 VTAGDILCQIDPGVR
-125 TSALADARARLASAQ
+125 SSALADARARLASAQ
-140 ARIPESA
+140 ARIPETA

-181 ASAQAAVRAAEAAVA
+181 ASAQAGVRSAEAAVA
-196 TATSGLEATKSGIQ
+196 TATSGLEATKSAIQ

-234 LQETDTAELGS
+234 LLETDTAELGS

-268 PKTELFRVTI
+268 PETALSRVTI

-292 QGSVTFISRS
+292 QGLVTFISRS

-312 EIDVDNADQSI
+312 EIDVANTDQSI

-329 ELVIAAEGNDA
+329 EIVIAAEGDNA

-346 SLTLNDAGA
+346 SLTLNDAGT
-355 LGVRIVVDDTARF
+355 LGVRIVVANTARF
-368 VPVTLVRDTIEGVW
+368 VPVTLVRDTIDGVW

-388 QADVIVIGQEYVRD
+388 QADVIVIGQEYVRH

>member
-6 IITAVLVSTA
+6 IITAVLVSAA
-16 LYVVVFERDRLSSFI
+16 LYVFVFERDRLSSLT
-31 QSTEPP
+31 QGDTTPAS
-37 VSESADTQVQ
+37 VSSDTQTD
-47 EPVQPEASDPLSAI
+47 EPTQADASDAGSGI
-61 VKVVVQTSQARM
+61 VKVVVQKSQARM

-78 ILRGETQAARSVT
+78 ILRGETQAARSVI

-99 IINDPLRKGRMV
+99 IINDPLRKGHV
-111 AAGDVLCQIDPGVR
+111 VTAGDILCQIDPGVR
-125 TSALADARARLASAQ
+125 SSALADARARLASAQ
-140 ARIPESA
+140 ARIPETA

-181 ASAQAAVRAAEAAVA
+181 ASAQAGVRSAEAAVA
-196 TATSGLEATKSGIQ
+196 TATSGLEATKSAIQ

-234 LQETDTAELGS
+234 LLETDTAELGS

-268 PKTELFRVTI
+268 PETALSRVTI

-292 QGSVTFISRS
+292 QGLVTFISRS

-312 EIDVDNADQSI
+312 EIDVANTDQSI

-329 ELVIAAEGNDA
+329 EIVIAAEGDNA

-346 SLTLNDAGA
+346 SLTLNDAGT
-355 LGVRIVVDDTARF
+355 LGVRIVVANTARF
-368 VPVTLVRDTIEGVW
+368 VPVTLVRDTIDGVW

-388 QADVIVIGQEYVRD
+388 QADVIVIGQEYVRH

>member
-1 MRIVP
+1 MRIAP
-6 IITAVLVSTA
+6 IITAVLVSAA
-16 LYVVVFERDRLSSFI
+16 LYVFVFERDRLSSLT
-31 QSTEPP
+31 QGDTTPAS
-37 VSESADTQVQ
+37 VSSDTQTD
-47 EPVQPEASDPLSAI
+47 EPTQADASDADSGV
-61 VKVVVQTSQARM
+61 VKVVVQKSQARM

-99 IINDPLRKGRMV
+99 IINDPLRKGHV
-111 AAGDVLCQIDPGVR
+111 VTAGDILCQIDPGVR
-125 TSALADARARLASAQ
+125 SSALADARARLASAQ
-140 ARIPESA
+140 ARIPETA

-181 ASAQAAVRAAEAAVA
+181 ASAQAGVRSAEAAVA
-196 TATSGLEATKSGIQ
+196 TATSGLEATKSAIQ

-234 LQETDTAELGS
+234 LLETDTAELGS

-268 PKTELFRVTI
+268 PETALSRVTI

-292 QGSVTFISRS
+292 QGLVTFISRS

-312 EIDVDNADQSI
+312 EIDVANTDQSI

-329 ELVIAAEGNDA
+329 EIVIAAEGDNA

-346 SLTLNDAGA
+346 SLTLNDAGT
-355 LGVRIVVDDTARF
+355 LGVRIVVANTARF
-368 VPVTLVRDTIEGVW
+368 VPVTLVRDTIDGVW

-388 QADVIVIGQEYVRD
+388 QADVIVIGQEYVRH

>member
-6 IITAVLVSTA
+6 IITAVLVSAA
-16 LYVVVFERDRLSSFI
+16 LYVFVFERDRLSSLT
-31 QSTEPP
+31 QGDTTPAS
-37 VSESADTQVQ
+37 VSSDTQTD
-47 EPVQPEASDPLSAI
+47 EPTQTDPSDADSGV
-61 VKVVVQTSQARM
+61 VKVVVQKSQARI

-99 IINDPLRKGRMV
+99 IINDPLRKGHV
-111 AAGDVLCQIDPGVR
+111 VTAGDILCQIDPGVR
-125 TSALADARARLASAQ
+125 SSALADARARLASAQ
-140 ARIPESA
+140 ARIPETA

-181 ASAQAAVRAAEAAVA
+181 ASAQAGVRSAEAAVA
-196 TATSGLEATKSGIQ
+196 TATSGLEATKSAIQ

-234 LQETDTAELGS
+234 LLETDTAELGS

-268 PKTELFRVTI
+268 PETALSRVTI

-292 QGSVTFISRS
+292 QGLVTFISRS

-312 EIDVDNADQSI
+312 EIDVANTDQSI

-329 ELVIAAEGNDA
+329 EIVIAAEGDNA

-346 SLTLNDAGA
+346 SLTLNDAGT
-355 LGVRIVVDDTARF
+355 LGVRIVVANTARF
-368 VPVTLVRDTIEGVW
+368 VPVTLVRDTIDGVW

-388 QADVIVIGQEYVRD
+388 QADVIVIGQEYVRH

>member
-6 IITAVLVSTA
+6 IITAVLVSAA
-16 LYVVVFERDRLSSFI
+16 LYVFVFERDRLSSLT
-31 QSTEPP
+31 QGDTTPAS
-37 VSESADTQVQ
+37 VSSDTQTD
-47 EPVQPEASDPLSAI
+47 EPTQADASDPDSGV
-61 VKVVVQTSQARM
+61 VKVVVQKSQARM

-99 IINDPLRKGRMV
+99 IINDPLRKGHV
-111 AAGDVLCQIDPGVR
+111 VTAGDILCQIDPGVR
-125 TSALADARARLASAQ
+125 SSALADARARLASAQ
-140 ARIPESA
+140 ARIPETA

-181 ASAQAAVRAAEAAVA
+181 ASAQAGVRSAEAAVA
-196 TATSGLEATKSGIQ
+196 TATSGLEATKSAIQ

-234 LQETDTAELGS
+234 LLETDTAELGS

-268 PKTELFRVTI
+268 PETALSRVTI

-292 QGSVTFISRS
+292 QGLVTFISRS

-312 EIDVDNADQSI
+312 EIDVANTDQSI

-329 ELVIAAEGNDA
+329 EIVIAAEGDNA

-346 SLTLNDAGA
+346 SLTLNDAGT
-355 LGVRIVVDDTARF
+355 LGVRIVVANTARF
-368 VPVTLVRDTIEGVW
+368 VPVTLVRDTIDGVW
-382 VTGLPA
+382 ITGLPA
-388 QADVIVIGQEYVRD
+388 QADVIVIGQEYVRH

>member
-6 IITAVLVSTA
+6 IITAVLVSAA
-16 LYVVVFERDRLSSFI
+16 LYVFVFERDRLSSLT
-31 QSTEPP
+31 QGDTTPAS
-37 VSESADTQVQ
+37 VSSDTQTDELTQ
-47 EPVQPEASDPLSAI
+47 ADASDPDSGV
-61 VKVVVQTSQARM
+61 VKVVVQKSQARM

-99 IINDPLRKGRMV
+99 IINDPLRKGHV
-111 AAGDVLCQIDPGVR
+111 VTAGDILCQIDPGVR
-125 TSALADARARLASAQ
+125 SSALADARARLASAQ
-140 ARIPESA
+140 ARIPETA

-181 ASAQAAVRAAEAAVA
+181 ASAQAGVRSAEAAVA
-196 TATSGLEATKSGIQ
+196 TATSGLEATKSAIQ

-234 LQETDTAELGS
+234 LLETDTAELGS

-268 PKTELFRVTI
+268 PETALSRVTI

-292 QGSVTFISRS
+292 QGLVTFISRS

-312 EIDVDNADQSI
+312 EIDVANTDQSI

-329 ELVIAAEGNDA
+329 EIVIAAEGDNA

-346 SLTLNDAGA
+346 SLTLNDAGT
-355 LGVRIVVDDTARF
+355 LGVRIVVANTARF
-368 VPVTLVRDTIEGVW
+368 VPVTLVRDTIDGVW

-388 QADVIVIGQEYVRD
+388 QADVIVIGQEYVRH
-402 GVRVAPTYQGEM
+402 GVSVAPTYQGEM

>member
-6 IITAVLVSTA
+6 IITAVLVSAA
-16 LYVVVFERDRLSSFI
+16 LYVFVFERDRLSSLT
-31 QSTEPP
+31 QGDTTPAS
-37 VSESADTQVQ
+37 VSSDTQTD
-47 EPVQPEASDPLSAI
+47 EPTQADASDPDSGV
-61 VKVVVQTSQARM
+61 VKVVVQKSQARM

-99 IINDPLRKGRMV
+99 IINDPLRKGHV
-111 AAGDVLCQIDPGVR
+111 VTAGDILCQIDPGVR
-125 TSALADARARLASAQ
+125 SSALADARARLASAQ
-140 ARIPESA
+140 ARIPETA

-181 ASAQAAVRAAEAAVA
+181 ASAQAGVRSAEAAVA
-196 TATSGLEATKSGIQ
+196 TATSGLEATKSAIQ

-234 LQETDTAELGS
+234 LLETDTAELGS

-268 PKTELFRVTI
+268 PETALSRVTI

-312 EIDVDNADQSI
+312 EIDVANTDQSI

-329 ELVIAAEGNDA
+329 EIVIAAEGDNA

-346 SLTLNDAGA
+346 SLTLNDAGT
-355 LGVRIVVDDTARF
+355 LGVRIVVANTARF
-368 VPVTLVRDTIEGVW
+368 VPVTLVRDTIDGVW

-388 QADVIVIGQEYVRD
+388 QADVIVIGQEYVRH